1 LEGGSPGRIL
11 YADLVADI
19 PYYIKIECKDGAVSP
34 IQMSLEDTK
43 ARNGK
48 LQAINVFGSFRMKEP
63 TAEKNDFEYKDS
75 SEIDIHEPRG
85 RKIFAATGT
94 IMRASAVEGE
104 DPIVEKQHLMYYFCV
119 IAKSNTRLKI

>member
-48 LQAINVFGSFRMKEP
+48 LQAINVYGSFRMKEP

-85 RKIFAATGT
+85 RKIFAAVGT
-94 IMRASAVEGE
+94 VLRPSNVEGE
-104 DPIVEKQHLMYYFCV
+104 DPIAEKQHLMYYFCV
-119 IAKSNTRLKI
+119 IAKKNTRLKI